1 MTNSE
6 GLEITLDAMNLEP
19 VDEALIAIATGLA
32 EAVDA
37 DPKNAALWREFRAAV
52 TELRKAGA
60 GDVDDDTSQ
69 FLVSIR
75 TPVFPKMGDSPKS

>member
-1 MTNSE
+1 MTNAE
-6 GLEITLDAMNLEP
+6 GLQITLDAMNLEP
-19 VDEALIAIATGLA
+19 VNEALIAIATGLA
-32 EAVDA
+32 DAVDA

-60 GDVDDDTSQ
+60 GDVDDDTTE

-75 TPVFPKMGDSPKS
+75 TPVSAKVGDPAQS